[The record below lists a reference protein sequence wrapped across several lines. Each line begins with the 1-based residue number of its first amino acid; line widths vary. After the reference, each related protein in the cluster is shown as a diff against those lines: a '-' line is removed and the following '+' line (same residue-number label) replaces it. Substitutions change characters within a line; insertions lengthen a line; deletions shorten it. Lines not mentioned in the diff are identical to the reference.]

1 MQILHPFSG
10 TIQQYLEQLADPDS
24 FRPPEC
30 PLCDSKQV
38 LRAHGFY
45 RRSVADVS
53 FNELIAVRRYLCC
66 VCWRTVS
73 LLPEFVLPYLRF
85 SISVI
90 ARFLKARVVGG
101 LTLLD
106 ACREA
111 LPGQVSCQE
120 GHHWL
125 RRFQSQAPAL
135 GAVLA
140 ALTPSVT
147 ASSFEQRAIHMLEN
161 AGWIPAHRFLL
172 SRLRAHLLGW
182 PCFLAPQGRPVTL

>member
-10 TIQQYLEQLADPDS
+10 TVQQYLEQLADPDS
-24 FRPPEC
+24 FRPSACLHCEA
-30 PLCDSKQV
+30 KGT

-45 RRSVADVS
+45 RRSVVDVV
-53 FNELIAVRRYLCC
+53 FDGCIRVRRYLCC

-90 ARFLKARVVGG
+90 ARFLKARVVDG

-106 ACREA
+106 ASREA

-120 GHHWL
+120 GHNWH

-135 GAVLA
+135 GAALA

-147 ASSFEQRAIHMLEN
+147 ASSFERRAIHMLEK

-182 PCFLAPQGRPVTL
+182 PRFLTPQGRPVTL